1 MNSNPSEA
9 RPRSTRRGQSAPTIA
24 DVAKAAGV
32 SPMTV
37 SRVINSEANVLERTR
52 EKVQAAIEA
61 IGYRPNSAARTLAGG
76 QQCRIALL
84 YSNPSAA
91 YLSELLVGS
100 LAEAKARNVELTI
113 EPCDAGE
120 PAAALVQRIL
130 THRINAVL
138 LPPPLCDDAVLLAE
152 LLAAGLP
159 VAQVASGA
167 PDMRAMA
174 VTIDDEA
181 ASHAMTTRLIA
192 LGHRAIAFITGADD
206 QTVSAMRRAG
216 HVRALT
222 EAGIT
227 PAPEL
232 FASGDFSYRSGLA
245 AAERLLDCDPRPTAI
260 FASND
265 DMAAAAIAAA
275 HRAGLEIPRDI
286 SICGYDDT
294 AMATAIWPELTTIR
308 QPVAEMARCALRLLS
323 DAAQSAG
330 KPKPQAPRH
339 ERLHFELVVRHSDAR
354 PPGASDG
361 KPHRVEI

>member
-1 MNSNPSEA
+1 MESKPIGAKQRSA
-9 RPRSTRRGQSAPTIA
+9 RPGQSAPTIA

-37 SRVINSEANVLERTR
+37 SRVINGEASVIERTR

-61 IGYRPNSAARTLAGG
+61 IGYRPNAAARTLAGG

-84 YSNPSAA
+84 YSNPSAG

-120 PAAALVQRIL
+120 PAAALVQRIR

-138 LPPPLCDDAVLLAE
+138 LPPPLCDDAALLAE
-152 LLAAGLP
+152 LHAAGLP

-167 PDMRAMA
+167 PDARALA

-181 ASHAMTTRLIA
+181 AAHAMTTRLIA
-192 LGHRAIAFITGADD
+192 MGHSTIAFITGADD
-206 QTVSAMRRAG
+206 QTASALRRTG
-216 HVRALT
+216 HIRALT
-222 EAGIT
+222 EAGIV

-245 AAERLLDCDPRPTAI
+245 AAERLLACETRPTAI

-275 HRAGLEIPRDI
+275 HRAGMEVPRDI

-294 AMATAIWPELTTIR
+294 AIATAIWPELTTIR
-308 QPVAEMARCALRLLS
+308 QPVAEMARCAVRLLS
-323 DAAQSAG
+323 DAVRSAG
-330 KPKPQAPRH
+330 NPAPRH
-339 ERLHFELVVRHSDAR
+339 ERLDFQLVSRDSDAV
-354 PPGASDG
+354 PPRSERG
-361 KPHRVEI
+361 

>member
-1 MNSNPSEA
+1 MESKPMGAKQRSA
-9 RPRSTRRGQSAPTIA
+9 RPGQSAPTIA

-37 SRVINSEANVLERTR
+37 SRVINSEASVIERTR

-61 IGYRPNSAARTLAGG
+61 IGYRPNAAARTLAGG

-84 YSNPSAA
+84 YSNPSAG

-120 PAAALVQRIL
+120 AAAALVQRIR

-138 LPPPLCDDAVLLAE
+138 LPPPLCDDAALLAE
-152 LLAAGLP
+152 FHAAGLP

-167 PDMRAMA
+167 PDSRALA

-181 ASHAMTTRLIA
+181 AAHAMTTRLIGM
-192 LGHRAIAFITGADD
+192 GHRTIAFITGADD
-206 QTVSAMRRAG
+206 QTASALRRTG
-216 HVRALT
+216 HIRALT
-222 EAGIT
+222 EAGIV

-245 AAERLLDCDPRPTAI
+245 AAERLLACETRPT
-260 FASND
+260 
-265 DMAAAAIAAA
+265 AIAAA
-275 HRAGLEIPRDI
+275 HRAGMEVPRDI

-294 AMATAIWPELTTIR
+294 AIATAIWPELTTIR
-308 QPVAEMARCALRLLS
+308 QPVAEMARCAVRLLS
-323 DAAQSAG
+323 DAVRSAG
-330 KPKPQAPRH
+330 NPAPRH
-339 ERLHFELVVRHSDAR
+339 ERLDFQLVPRDSDTV
-354 PPGASDG
+354 PPRSERG
-361 KPHRVEI
+361 

>member
-1 MNSNPSEA
+1 MESKGTGA
-9 RPRSTRRGQSAPTIA
+9 KRRSTRRGQSAPTIA

-37 SRVINSEANVLERTR
+37 SRVINGEASVVELTR
-52 EKVQAAIEA
+52 EKVQAAIAA

-130 THRINAVL
+130 AHRINAVL
-138 LPPPLCDDAVLLAE
+138 LPPPLCDDAALLCA
-152 LLAAGLP
+152 LHAAGLP

-167 PDMRAMA
+167 PDAQALA

-181 ASHAMTTRLIA
+181 AAHAMTTRLIA
-192 LGHRAIAFITGADD
+192 MGHRAIAFITGADD
-206 QTVSAMRRAG
+206 QTASALRRAG
-216 HVRALT
+216 HVRALA
-222 EAGIT
+222 EAGIASD
-227 PAPEL
+227 PAL
-232 FASGDFSYRSGLA
+232 FANGDFSYRSGLA
-245 AAERLLDCDPRPTAI
+245 AAERLLACDPRPTAI

-275 HRAGLEIPRDI
+275 HRAGLEVPRDI

-308 QPVAEMARCALRLLS
+308 QPVAEMARCAVRLLS
-323 DAAQSAG
+323 DAARPAG
-330 KPKPQAPRH
+330 KVARPAARH
-339 ERLHFELVVRHSDAR
+339 ERLDFQLVPRDSDAAPALVR
-354 PPGASDG
+354 Q
-361 KPHRVEI
+361 R